1 MYQPMDKTAQE
12 RESLE
17 RLYKRSS
24 SSHTFKPFLLGV
36 SSTVAVAGLCYLT
49 YANLDKIND
58 FTSSIQN
65 TISHVVINPITNPV
79 QNSNTY
85 PIIGSTNKSTIT
97 GIVDSTT
104 LSSSY
109 YWTMIMQGH
118 SEFPQQ
124 AEFELAVPAGSAITR
139 VTLWIN
145 GKAQEAAFNSTE
157 RVTLAYEATRTRSW
171 DPLLVT
177 WLSPERVLVK
187 AFPVSARDNMKIR
200 LGITSPV
207 SANEKGEMSLKMPYI
222 VKSNLNFD
230 CQQDVHLESD
240 ASFASNRN
248 DITSEPSTK
257 GKYANLVRGNIPY
270 ERLSDVT
277 MTGQRKFPLKQFAV
291 PAKHAS
297 PGNFILATQETG
309 MFGQSR
315 LKLEKI
321 NTRPRVYIVNSEE
334 AAHRISNL
342 WAIDQIQKAVEQGER
357 STAMQ
362 LAMAYRVVS
371 PVSGA
376 TVLSSDADY
385 QRFGLHR
392 DFGRIYGGS
401 DKRESEPVTKASRR
415 AAPSR
420 EVSKFSG
427 FVPPPPAIPLAMPA
441 SAGAAGAPDFP
452 VTGSQAEQLDE
463 FSDGQAPMLQ
473 GTTNGTIGPQGGD
486 ATTIM
491 GVNTA
496 GTVTVDN
503 SPSWYGYT
511 GNQLGVIILSF
522 IAGILLFAR
531 GVFQAL
537 KKRPYK
543 ESLGLGLTW
552 VLLGYLNPTLSLGLL
567 ILIPAILIVRGL
579 LRRSTTR

>member
-17 RLYKRSS
+17 RLYKRNSTT
-24 SSHTFKPFLLGV
+24 HAFKPFLLGV
-36 SSTVAVAGLCYLT
+36 SSTVAVAGLCYFT
-49 YANLDKIND
+49 YANLDKINN

-65 TISHVVINPITNPV
+65 TISHVVVYPTTNSV
-79 QNSNTY
+79 QAPNNN

-157 RVTLAYEATRTRSW
+157 RVTLAYEAIRTRSW

-177 WLSPERVLVK
+177 WISPERVLVK

-200 LGITSPV
+200 LGMTSPV

-240 ASFASNRN
+240 ASFTSNRN
-248 DITSEPSTK
+248 DITSELSVK

-291 PAKHAS
+291 QAKHAS
-297 PGNFILATQETG
+297 PGNYILATQETG
-309 MFGQSR
+309 IFGQPR
-315 LKLEKI
+315 LKLEKT

-342 WAIDQIQKAVEQGER
+342 WAIDQIQKAVERGER
-357 STAMQ
+357 SSAMQ

-401 DKRESEPVTKASRR
+401 DKRESEPVTKASHR

-420 EVSKFSG
+420 EVSRFSG
-427 FVPPPPAIPLAMPA
+427 FVPPPPAIPLSMPA
-441 SAGAAGAPDFP
+441 SAGAAGAPDID
-452 VTGSQAEQLDE
+452 T
-463 FSDGQAPMLQ
+463 FSDSQAPMLQ

-486 ATTIM
+486 ATTII

-496 GTVTVDN
+496 GTVSVDN
-503 SPSWYGYT
+503 SLNWYGYT

-522 IAGILLFAR
+522 IAGILLFAK

-552 VLLGYLNPTLSLGLL
+552 VLLGYLNPGLSLGLL